1 MKLHHKVIY
10 MPILVIVA
18 IFIISV
24 LGIEYHLKN
33 ILHKRFE
40 QELRNLASFS
50 LSAIALIDD
59 KHQGTH
65 SSFSSLANS
74 IAGASSA
81 RIGYFSTDGSLLGDS
96 QLTVSEIARAENYR
110 QREEI
115 VAALANGQ
123 GRAVRFNPLLSKE
136 VIHITSY
143 DNNLGYIVRASLPT
157 DSYQN
162 AIVDLRWSF
171 SAIIFVTIIVIVIFG
186 LLAIRMVNIA
196 VQKERNMQE
205 LRIVAR
211 TREITLI
218 QTMSTMLTSADCMED
233 AARILGNI
241 IPKLLPRLSG
251 AIFLTCDDN
260 KQSKELMHW
269 GEDWPSEV
277 SKLSMQCW
285 QKNQAPTNDS
295 LPANCE
301 GLDCHLSANAVCVN
315 LVSENYLLGTLYLV
329 SAGGLIDN
337 KYRNIAVNLA
347 EQISYGLANL
357 HLKDLLRNQ
366 AIRDPLTDLYNRR
379 FMFEALEQAL
389 NRAERHQAHL
399 AVLMIDLDYF
409 KLFNDSYGHEAGD
422 VVLIK
427 VAEAFK
433 NNLRLEDIACRY
445 GGEEFCIIC
454 PDINVSD
461 AYRLAEKLRACVGR
475 LSLSY
480 KSNSLGK
487 ITISTGVAIFPNH
500 ADSSH
505 QLIDQAD
512 QALYQAK
519 KQGRNCT
526 QVAQTSNSCPQSLQ

>member
-1 MKLHHKVIY
+1 
-10 MPILVIVA
+10 MPILVIVV

-59 KHQGTH
+59 KHQSAH

-81 RIGYFSTDGSLLGDS
+81 RIGYFTKDGSLLGDS
-96 QLTVSEIARAENYR
+96 QLTVSEIVRAENYR
-110 QREEI
+110 QREEV

-123 GRAVRFNPLLSKE
+123 GRAVRFNPLLNKE
-136 VIHITSY
+136 IIHITSY
-143 DNNLGYIVRASLPT
+143 DNNLGYIARASLPI

-171 SAIIFVTIIVIVIFG
+171 SVIIFVTVIVIVIFG
-186 LLAIRMVNIA
+186 LLAIRMINIA

-233 AARILGNI
+233 AARVLCNI
-241 IPKLLPRLSG
+241 IPKLLPSLSG

-260 KQSKELMHW
+260 KQIKELTHW
-269 GEDWPSEV
+269 GKDWPSEV

-285 QKNQAPTNDS
+285 QKKQAQTNDS
-295 LPANCE
+295 LPANCD
-301 GLDCHLSANAVCVN
+301 GLDCQLPENAVCVN

-329 SAGGLIDN
+329 SAGGLIDK

-461 AYRLAEKLRACVGR
+461 AYRLAEKLRACIGR

-480 KSNSLGK
+480 KSNALGK

-526 QVAQTSNSCPQSLQ
+526 QVAQTSNSCPQSLSE